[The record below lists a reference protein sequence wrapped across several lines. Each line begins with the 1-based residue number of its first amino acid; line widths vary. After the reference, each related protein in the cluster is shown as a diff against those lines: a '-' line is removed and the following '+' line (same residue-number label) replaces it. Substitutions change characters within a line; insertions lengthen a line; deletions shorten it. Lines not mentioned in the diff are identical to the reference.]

1 MSPPNRRRRRRR
13 RRTLLVLLAG
23 VVVLAG
29 GTGVAHW
36 EAGRFPARSDPIR
49 GTPVELRVQDGVTAR
64 EVEAVRRGV
73 LLVQRFM
80 RRSLGHV
87 VRGPVEARVA
97 RPDRCRRTD
106 SSDREVIGQGSAG
119 FICVDTANVEWQVL
133 INSDPVA
140 AIAVSAHEYVHVL
153 QAELGCLPSRDER
166 YEWIVE
172 GMATHVA
179 WRALE
184 EAGLVTAARVRR
196 TIRLDGAFDAG
207 SGPLRDYERK
217 GGRTPQY
224 ALWHAAIR
232 LLLHDSRRTDVAL
245 RAFCARVG
253 AGSPWRSAFARTF
266 GMTVDEFYA
275 EFEAARPRP

>member
-1 MSPPNRRRRRRR
+1 MM
-13 RRTLLVLLAG
+13 LVLLAG
-23 VVVLAG
+23 VAVLAG
-29 GTGVAHW
+29 GTGFAQW
-36 EAGRFPARSDPIR
+36 QAGRFPARSEAIR

-64 EVEAVRRGV
+64 EVGAVRRGIV
-73 LLVQRFM
+73 LVQRFM
-80 RRSLGHV
+80 QRTLGQV

-133 INSDPVA
+133 INSDPLA
-140 AIAVSAHEYVHVL
+140 AVAVSAHEYVHVL

-166 YEWIVE
+166 YEWLVE
-172 GMATHVA
+172 GMATYVA

-184 EAGLVTAARVRR
+184 EAGLVTATQVRR
-196 TIRLDGAFDAG
+196 AIRLDGAFDSG

-224 ALWHAAIR
+224 ALWHAAIHS
-232 LLLHDSRRTDVAL
+232 LLHDTGRTDTAL
-245 RAFCARVG
+245 RAFCERVG

-266 GMTVDEFYA
+266 GTTVDEFYA

>member
-1 MSPPNRRRRRRR
+1 MSPPNRWRRRRR

-23 VVVLAG
+23 VALVGA

-36 EAGRFPARSDPIR
+36 QAGRFPARSEPIR
-49 GTPVELRVQDGVTAR
+49 GTPVDLRIQDGVTAR
-64 EVEAVRRGV
+64 EVRSVRRGV

-80 RRSLGHV
+80 RHTLGRV
-87 VRGPVEARVA
+87 VLGPVEARVA

-106 SSDREVIGQGSAG
+106 SSDREVIGQGSDG
-119 FICVDTANVEWQVL
+119 FICVDTANVEWQLL
-133 INSDPVA
+133 INTDPPA

-153 QAELGCLPSRDER
+153 QAELGCLTRRDER
-166 YEWIVE
+166 YEWMVE
-172 GMATHVA
+172 GMATYVA
-179 WRALE
+179 WRALA
-184 EAGLVTAARVRR
+184 EAGLVTEARVRQA
-196 TIRLDGAFDAG
+196 IRRDGAFDSG
-207 SGPLRDYERK
+207 SGPLRDYEQK

-232 LLLHDSRRTDVAL
+232 SLLQSTGSSDAAL
-245 RAFCARVG
+245 RAFCERVG

-266 GMTVDEFYA
+266 GTTVDEFYA